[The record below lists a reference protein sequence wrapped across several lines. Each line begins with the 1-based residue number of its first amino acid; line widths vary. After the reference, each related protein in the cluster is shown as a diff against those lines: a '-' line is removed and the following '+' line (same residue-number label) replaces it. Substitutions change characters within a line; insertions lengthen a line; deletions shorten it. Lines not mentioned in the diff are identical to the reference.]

1 MNGDRLQA
9 RQPSPAIRHEL
20 DTARITGDQVDHVFV
35 GHVIQA
41 GAGQITARQ
50 AAVKGRSRVV
60 SP

>member
-1 MNGDRLQA
+1 MSGDRLQA

-20 DTARITGDQVDHVFV
+20 DTARITGDQVDHVIV

-50 AAVKGRSRVV
+50 AAVKGGI
-60 SP
+60 P